1 MSTPF
6 FAVEGLTKRFGGL
19 TAVNNVSFELA
30 RDEIVGLIGP
40 NGAGKTTL
48 LRLITKILRPDSGR
62 IVFNGEDITGLRPW
76 DVVERGIAGTFQN
89 TRPFRHLPIIANV
102 MVPLV
107 APRAR
112 RRGEWVKSVEA
123 KAMDALEFVGISD
136 MALEP
141 ASSLSQG
148 DLKRLEVARA
158 IATEPELLLLDEPLG
173 GLNPAESELLAKSIR
188 RLHKGGR
195 FGRLHSEGPAVL
207 MIEHKLKELMSI
219 VDRVIVVD
227 YGEIIADGKPADVVK
242 NPKVIEAYLRKPSMP
257 LLEVKNLSVRY
268 DRAQILNGVSLAVD
282 AGEFVGLV
290 GPNGAGKS
298 TLLRAISGLVRF
310 EERMKRG
317 TTGDIVLEGEV
328 RFAGERIDAL
338 PSHEIRMRGL
348 VHCPERRRPFRELTV
363 LENLLAGA
371 YLSRNSAETQRRLD
385 HCFALF
391 PRLSERTAQIAGTLS
406 GGEQQMLATA
416 RALMFEAKLLAIDE
430 PSLGLAPRIREEL
443 FAAIAKIHAEGVP
456 VLLVEQEV
464 GQVFRMARRSYVLSQ
479 GRIIAEGSAQS
490 LMADETLRA
499 GYLGL

>member
-1 MSTPF
+1 
-6 FAVEGLTKRFGGL
+6 
-19 TAVNNVSFELA
+19 
-30 RDEIVGLIGP
+30 
-40 NGAGKTTL
+40 
-48 LRLITKILRPDSGR
+48 
-62 IVFNGEDITGLRPW
+62 
-76 DVVERGIAGTFQN
+76 
-89 TRPFRHLPIIANV
+89 
-102 MVPLV
+102 
-107 APRAR
+107 
-112 RRGEWVKSVEA
+112 
-123 KAMDALEFVGISD
+123 
-136 MALEP
+136 
-141 ASSLSQG
+141 
-148 DLKRLEVARA
+148 
-158 IATEPELLLLDEPLG
+158 
-173 GLNPAESELLAKSIR
+173 
-188 RLHKGGR
+188 
-195 FGRLHSEGPAVL
+195 
-207 MIEHKLKELMSI
+207 
-219 VDRVIVVD
+219 
-227 YGEIIADGKPADVVK
+227 
-242 NPKVIEAYLRKPSMP
+242 MP
-257 LLEVKNLSVRY
+257 LLEVRNLSVRY

-317 TTGDIVLEGEV
+317 TSGDIVLEGEV

-338 PSHEIRMRGL
+338 PAHEIRMRGL

-371 YLSRNSAETQRRLD
+371 FLSRNSAETQRRLD

-391 PRLSERTAQIAGTLS
+391 PRLSERAAQIAGTLS

-416 RALMFEAKLLAIDE
+416 RALMFDAKLLAIDE

-479 GRIIAEGSAQS
+479 GRIIAEGTAQS